1 MGFKPD
7 EKKFKWLK
15 TCALNYGLKILS
27 PLVYQVILETRLF
40 MFQSTNANITTSFA
54 SLILIS
60 FIFYLFFYF
69 LYTHLLVFLTLKNT
83 CGILFIQY
91 TRREFTV
98 FMDFPKFLLFSLK
111 SVTPP
116 LIFQIFFFTLIRCPG
131 SAWSSRWKPWTM
143 DWQRQS
149 AASSGWHQ
157 GRQSKITIYCL
168 MMRISY
174 AFNSLITRLLVQG
187 TTYGM
192 VIVY

>member
-7 EKKFKWLK
+7 EKKIKWLK

-60 FIFYLFFYF
+60 FIFYLVFYF

-116 LIFQIFFFTLIRCPG
+116 LIFQIFFF
-131 SAWSSRWKPWTM
+131 
-143 DWQRQS
+143 
-149 AASSGWHQ
+149 
-157 GRQSKITIYCL
+157 Y
-168 MMRISY
+168 
-174 AFNSLITRLLVQG
+174 FNSLPRFGLIQQMKTLDDGLAEAISSLIWVAPR
-187 TTYGM
+187 
-192 VIVY
+192 